1 MIRVEVY
8 KEAWRCFL
16 FRGCRDVGKF
26 DMFASLFLTLVASAT
41 AALAGPLARAGL
53 RRQTTTNDCPG
64 YSASNVVKTDS
75 TLTADLKLA
84 GTACNAYGQDLDDLK
99 LLVEY
104 QTSKL

>member
-1 MIRVEVY
+1 
-8 KEAWRCFL
+8 
-16 FRGCRDVGKF
+16 
-26 DMFASLFLTLVASAT
+26 MFASLFLTLVASAT
-41 AALAGPLARAGL
+41 AALAGPLARSGL

-64 YSASNVVKTDS
+64 YSASNVVKRDS

>member
-26 DMFASLFLTLVASAT
+26 DMFASLFLTVVASAT
-41 AALAGPLARAGL
+41 AALAGPLAHAGL
-53 RRQTTTNDCPG
+53 RRQTTTNDCPS